1 MKMKWYIFKGGLN
14 KRSVQTILLICVGA
28 AVASAQVYWF
38 FYFCFSL
45 LVVLAFYVAE
55 RVGICITDVNEVPLM
70 TIYSEHDKMEKA
82 LYMTT
87 FTINNEYFLD
97 DYYAKKKN
105 INNNYV

>member
-1 MKMKWYIFKGGLN
+1 MKMNWYIFKGGLN
-14 KRSVQTILLICVGA
+14 KRTAQTILLICVGA

-45 LVVLAFYVAE
+45 LVVLAFYVAD
-55 RVGICITDVNEVPLM
+55 RVGICITDGNDEPLM
-70 TIYSEHDKMEKA
+70 TIYSEHDKKEKA

-97 DYYAKKKN
+97 DYYAKEKN
-105 INNNYV
+105 IKK